1 MTTDA
6 STPLPADLHRALEQA
21 VGNANNAADV
31 SKKKKS
37 KRVRDEDSVADVA
50 SGDVPNAKK
59 KKKSRSHTH
68 GEVPSGERE
77 TSASVTAEGDG
88 EAESSGEPSK
98 KKKKSKK
105 GKEKETA
112 EEATQDVSETQPTDR
127 SSSVDLATSSADF
140 LNAVVAAASATSGQ
154 PPTQPPYDPSMPPP
168 AHFLPY
174 PPQHPEF
181 GQYNYPPPPGHL
193 PPYNANAHGQ
203 APPPMLPD
211 FNGLPPELNFA
222 SSEDLLR
229 TLQEFD
235 LSKVMHV
242 LRSLGDAANAANVSV
257 TMPPQVGPPLA
268 PPPVVNKPVRSEAIL
283 GQPPRQRRP
292 PQAQGQ
298 ESAPIPPPAHMPPHA
313 APVPPPMV
321 APMAHPPPPP
331 PPSQEGN
338 PEHAHMLANV
348 WMNAQKLAEMVKKEG
363 KIFEST
369 RTRGLSNSPPST
381 GLVYK
386 KGKFSA
392 IEEAQLN
399 AAIEHYRVVS
409 AEAVHMSSSH
419 VELGKRLDARAAQR
433 AHLLERTGQRYLLA
447 RD

>member
-1 MTTDA
+1 MTIDA
-6 STPLPADLHRALEQA
+6 SAPLPADLHRALEQA

-37 KRVRDEDSVADVA
+37 KRVRDEDCVADVS
-50 SGDVPNAKK
+50 SGDAPVSKK
-59 KKKSRSHTH
+59 KKKNRNQTH
-68 GEVPSGERE
+68 EDTLSDDHE
-77 TSASVTAEGDG
+77 TSAPQADRAASITPEGDG
-88 EAESSGEPSK
+88 EAGSSGEPSK
-98 KKKKSKK
+98 KKRKKSKK

-112 EEATQDVSETQPTDR
+112 EESSQEASETQPAEG

-154 PPTQPPYDPSMPPP
+154 PPAQPPYDPSMPPP

-174 PPQHPEF
+174 PSQHPEF

-193 PPYNANAHGQ
+193 PPYHANAHGQ
-203 APPPMLPD
+203 APPPMFPD
-211 FNGLPPELNFA
+211 LNGVLPELNFA

-283 GQPPRQRRP
+283 GRPPRQRRP
-292 PQAQGQ
+292 PQGQAQVPAQ
-298 ESAPIPPPAHMPPHA
+298 MPPAAIPPHA
-313 APVPPPMV
+313 PPVPPPPMG
-321 APMAHPPPPP
+321 APMPPPPP
-331 PPSQEGN
+331 PPPQPPSQEGN

-348 WMNAQKLAEMVKKEG
+348 WMNAQKLADMVKKEG
-363 KIFEST
+363 KAFT
-369 RTRGLSNSPPST
+369 RACAPWPLDSPS
-381 GLVYK
+381 L
-386 KGKFSA
+386 
-392 IEEAQLN
+392 
-399 AAIEHYRVVS
+399 
-409 AEAVHMSSSH
+409 
-419 VELGKRLDARAAQR
+419 RACLQ
-433 AHLLERTGQRYLLA
+433 ERQILCH
-447 RD
+447 